1 MKSKIQWNQ
10 VNTDTKGTYHS
21 VRIIWLSTSSV
32 VSEKN
37 TMDTFCID
45 IKIKRSS
52 DMKQKVKE
60 IKLV

>member
-10 VNTDTKGTYHS
+10 VNTDAKGTYHS

-37 TMDTFCID
+37 TTDTFCIN